1 MIEWSFATHF
11 LLPVSLGLLG
21 FIEPCAIGSHMVVL
35 GVLAGQSKGRRIA
48 SLLLFAATRT
58 VALGIVGVIVALIGQ
73 QFAVGQKTFWLFFGV
88 AYVLL
93 GALYFAGKGSAL
105 LQGIGSGH
113 RLQQS
118 RRGAV
123 ALGVLFGLNVPAC
136 AAPLLFAVA
145 ASAAGADAYTVGFVT
160 MALFGLALSVPLL
173 VIALAPK
180 LSRALDR
187 MRLAPPWVRRCVGAL
202 LVGAGLWS
210 IWFGLFVN
218 PADWQLP
225 S

>member
-145 ASAAGADAYTVGFVT
+145 ASAAGADAYTVGFST
-160 MALFGLALSVPLL
+160 AARDRARAE
-173 VIALAPK
+173 ALAGARSNAPCAT
-180 LSRALDR
+180 LGATLCWRAPGRGGLVVD
-187 MRLAPPWVRRCVGAL
+187 LVRTVRQSG
-202 LVGAGLWS
+202 
-210 IWFGLFVN
+210 
-218 PADWQLP
+218 
-225 S
+225 